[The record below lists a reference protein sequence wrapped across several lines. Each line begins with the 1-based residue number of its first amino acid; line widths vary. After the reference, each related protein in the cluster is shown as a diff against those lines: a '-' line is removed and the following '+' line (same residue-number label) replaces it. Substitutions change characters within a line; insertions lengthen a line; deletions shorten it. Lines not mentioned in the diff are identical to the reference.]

1 MNFLLYEMIGN
12 GVRQAKTVDEKI
24 KYLIGWRRRL
34 SNSGEEAIIN
44 KINSTLTELYEIK
57 HKGL

>member
-24 KYLIGWRRRL
+24 KYLIGWRYRL
-34 SNSGEEAIIN
+34 GNSGEEAIIN
-44 KINSTLTELYEIK
+44 EINSTLTELYEIK
-57 HKGL
+57 YKGL